1 MRKLTALFVAST
13 LALGAANLAHAADT
27 TTAGTKARVVDE
39 QVDAFVCQCFA
50 QGGDLRILR
59 KVGGYDAAEGA
70 VFRPELSGKGLQPV
84 AAAGG
89 QNEPEAQPGIAAG
102 KLPPDAGG
110 RAGDP
115 DSFG

>member
-1 MRKLTALFVAST
+1 MPASVSEK
-13 LALGAANLAHAADT
+13 G
-27 TTAGTKARVVDE
+27 TAGTKARVVDE

-50 QGGDLRILR
+50 QGGDLRVLL
-59 KVGGYDAAEGA
+59 KVGGCDAVEGA
-70 VFRPELSGKGLQPV
+70 VFRPELGGKGLQPV

-89 QNEPEAQPGIAAG
+89 QDETEAQPGIAAG

>member
-1 MRKLTALFVAST
+1 MHGQHVYPQHGKL
-13 LALGAANLAHAADT
+13 LARVRLGKG
-27 TTAGTKARVVDE
+27 TAGTKARVVDE
-39 QVDAFVCQCFA
+39 QVDALARQCFA
-50 QGGDLRILR
+50 QGGDLRVLL
-59 KVGGYDAAEGA
+59 KVGGCDAAEGA
-70 VFRPELSGKGLQPV
+70 VFRPELGGKGLQPV